1 MKYYAGIDLGGTK
14 IYSLIIDENGN
25 ILGRNKI
32 KTEGADSFENVIE
45 RIKECYYGVLKNS
58 NINEDQIE
66 AIGMAVPSS
75 VNVDKGILIYAPNL
89 GSGWRNIE
97 LSKIM
102 FEKLRKPFFMDNDVN
117 MGVFAEY
124 SLGAVKNYHHIYGL
138 FIGTGIGGGYIK
150 DGEIIR
156 GVNYTAGEIGHM
168 IVKIGGPRCN
178 CGRKGCLEAI
188 ASKIG
193 IVNYIIKLV
202 EKKGE
207 KTILPEFAPNW
218 RKSVGASALN
228 KCFQRNDRV
237 VVKALTRAAKTIGI
251 AIANLINSIGVETIV
266 LGGGVIEELGDV
278 LIPIIKEYMVEYSI
292 ADGAKGIQL
301 LKASLRD
308 DAVALGAASFTSIP
322 ENSKYLYKG

>member
-14 IYSLIIDENGN
+14 IYSLIIDENHR

-32 KTEGADSFENVIE
+32 KTEGADSFDNVIE
-45 RIKECYYGVLKNS
+45 RIKECYYGALQNA
-58 NINEDQIE
+58 NINENEIE

-124 SLGAVKNYHHIYGL
+124 YLGSLKNYNHVYGL

-150 DGEIIR
+150 NGEIIR

-168 IVKIGGPRCN
+168 IVKIGGPKCN

-188 ASKIG
+188 AGKVG
-193 IVNYIIKLV
+193 IVNYINKLV

-207 KTILPEFAPNW
+207 KTILNEFAPNW
-218 RKSVGASALN
+218 KKSVGSSALS
-228 KCFQRNDRV
+228 KCFNKNDRV
-237 VVKALTRAAKTIGI
+237 VVKALTRAAKAIGI
-251 AIANLINSIGVETIV
+251 AIANLINCIGVEAFV

-278 LIPIIKEYMVEYSI
+278 LLPIIKEYMVEYSI
-292 ADGAKGIQL
+292 ADGAKGIPL
-301 LKASLRD
+301 LKATLGD
-308 DAVALGAASFTSIP
+308 DAVALGAALFITIP